1 MCVLSCTCEYWF
13 LWKPEEDIESLK
25 VGTAGIC
32 ELSGKG
38 FGYLTQ
44 VLYKNCMLLT
54 TELYLK
60 FKSLVFKKLN
70 ETVSIIFLGMKMY
83 MYYLT

>member
-1 MCVLSCTCEYWF
+1 MCVLSCACEYWF
-13 LWKPEEDIESLK
+13 LWKPEEDTESLK

-32 ELSGKG
+32 ELSGRG
-38 FGYLTQ
+38 FGDLTQ
-44 VLYKNCMLLT
+44 VLCKNCMLLT

-60 FKSLVFKKLN
+60 FESLIFKKLN
-70 ETVSIIFLGMKMY
+70 ETVSIIFLGVKMY